1 MKQDEIKKHS
11 PPPFDKK
18 PFISFPRITKAEDF
32 STQICDFLDK
42 YLRGAYEIVPYK
54 SDVKHV
60 KVSATGFAFATR
72 VIFKSVMS
80 RERISISFIPW
91 QDALSVKFTFSTSY
105 LDEAAIGRLEW
116 AAESS
121 DFVLQITESS
131 VTFTMEAFD
140 FAITTVYS
148 GRSPIFFH
156 ALLDAWR
163 DEIPLP
169 PPVILNPKR
178 DSADGKNDKK
188 P

>member
-1 MKQDEIKKHS
+1 
-11 PPPFDKK
+11 
-18 PFISFPRITKAEDF
+18 
-32 STQICDFLDK
+32 
-42 YLRGAYEIVPYK
+42 
-54 SDVKHV
+54 
-60 KVSATGFAFATR
+60 
-72 VIFKSVMS
+72 
-80 RERISISFIPW
+80 
-91 QDALSVKFTFSTSY
+91 
-105 LDEAAIGRLEW
+105 
-116 AAESS
+116 
-121 DFVLQITESS
+121 
-131 VTFTMEAFD
+131 MEAFD